1 MGQKEEEL
9 MSAGQTVPTTRVAA
23 GQFGSIPGEVD
34 KNTIRTLEAM
44 SEAHRAGVELL
55 VMPECGLTGYVFET
69 AEQARAAAIDIEGA
83 ELRLIAKAAADM
95 SMHVVV
101 GFLELEGDVLRN
113 TAMLLGPGGLTA
125 IYRKT
130 HLPHLGADRFVT
142 PGDNEPVLVET
153 PFGIIGLS
161 ICYDLR
167 FPEWAR
173 CLALGGA
180 DIIANPTNWPAP
192 AERVAELFT
201 RVRAAE
207 NHVYVI
213 AANRGD
219 EERGA
224 QFIGRSQVIDPTGSV
239 LASVEREEGLIVAD
253 IQPTSA
259 RMKDVRVPEVD
270 FAISLFGDR
279 RPHLYGAISSTRT
292 QTGRRAD
299 GVDERN

>member
-1 MGQKEEEL
+1 MTAPL
-9 MSAGQTVPTTRVAA
+9 TARVAA
-23 GQFGSIPGEVD
+23 GQFGSTPTDTAANVAR
-34 KNTIRTLEAM
+34 TIEIMHQA
-44 SEAHRAGVELL
+44 AGRGVQLL
-55 VMPECGLTGYVFET
+55 VMPECGLTGYVYDS
-69 AEQARAAAIDIEGA
+69 EQDARAAAIAIDGPELGA
-83 ELRLIAKAAADM
+83 ITAAADDLGL
-95 SMHVVV
+95 HVVV
-101 GFLELEGDVLRN
+101 GFLEVLGPDLHN
-113 TAMLLGPGGLTA
+113 TAVLIDPSGRVSA
-125 IYRKT
+125 YRKT
-130 HLPHLGADRFVT
+130 HLPHLGADRYVT
-142 PGDNEPVLVET
+142 PGSNKPVLVET
-153 PFGIIGLS
+153 ALGVVGLS

-224 QFIGRSQVIDPTGSV
+224 EFIGRSQIVDPTGTIV
-239 LASVEREEGLIVAD
+239 AFTDRGDHLLVAD
-253 IQPTSA
+253 IEPASA
-259 RMKDVRVPEVD
+259 RAKDVSLPELD

-279 RPHLYGAISSTRT
+279 RPSLYGALSNE
-292 QTGRRAD
+292 AMN
-299 GVDERN
+299 ERN

>member
-1 MGQKEEEL
+1 MTTIPTDR
-9 MSAGQTVPTTRVAA
+9 TVRVAA
-23 GQFGSIPGEVD
+23 GQIGSIPGEAD
-34 KNTIRTLEAM
+34 KNTIRTVEVM
-44 SEAHRAGVELL
+44 REAHREGVELL
-55 VMPECGLTGYVFET
+55 VMPECGLTGYVFDT
-69 AEQARAAAIDIEGA
+69 AEQSRAAAVRLDGPEVRRVA
-83 ELRLIAKAAADM
+83 EAAEELG
-95 SMHVVV
+95 MHVVI
-101 GFLELEGDVLRN
+101 GFLELDGDLLRN
-113 TAMLLGPGGLTA
+113 TALLLGPAGISA
-125 IYRKT
+125 VYRKT

-153 PFGIIGLS
+153 PLGVVGLS

-224 QFIGRSQVIDPTGSV
+224 QFIGRSQVIDPFGSV

-253 IQPTSA
+253 IQPASA
-259 RMKDVRVPEVD
+259 RIKDVRVPEVD

-279 RPHLYGAISSTRT
+279 RPGLYGAISTT
-292 QTGRRAD
+292 ETLTARRNA
-299 GVDERN
+299 GADERN

>member
-1 MGQKEEEL
+1 MK
-9 MSAGQTVPTTRVAA
+9 AIVRVAA
-23 GQFGSIPGEVD
+23 GQFGSQPG
-34 KNTIRTLEAM
+34 NTAGNVQRTLAVMTQAREQ
-44 SEAHRAGVELL
+44 GVDLL
-55 VMPECGLTGYVFET
+55 VMPECGLTGYVYDS
-69 AEQARAAAIDIEGA
+69 AEDSRAAAIHRDGE
-83 ELRLIAKAAADM
+83 ELAMVAKAADELDL
-95 SMHVVV
+95 HVVV
-101 GFLELEGDVLRN
+101 GLLEADGELVHN
-113 TAMLLGPGGLTA
+113 TAVLFGPGGLSAT
-125 IYRKT
+125 YHKT
-130 HLPHLGADRFVT
+130 HLPYLGADRFVT
-142 PGDNEPVLVET
+142 PGDNEPVLVMTEL
-153 PFGIIGLS
+153 GVVGLS

-224 QFIGRSQVIDPTGSV
+224 EFIGRSQIIDPQGTV
-239 LASVEREEGLIVAD
+239 LASVERGERLIVAD
-253 IQPTSA
+253 IEPRSA
-259 RMKDVRVPEVD
+259 RLKDVTVPEAD

-279 RPHLYGAISSTRT
+279 RPSLYAALTD
-292 QTGRRAD
+292 AD
-299 GVDERN
+299 AGVTTEERN